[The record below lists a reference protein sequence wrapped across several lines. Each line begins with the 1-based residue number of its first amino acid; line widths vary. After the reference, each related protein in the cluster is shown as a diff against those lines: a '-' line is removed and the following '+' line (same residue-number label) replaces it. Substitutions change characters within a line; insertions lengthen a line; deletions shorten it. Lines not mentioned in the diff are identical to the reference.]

1 MAHITIF
8 VSGSIAAYKAVYL
21 MRSLQKDGHQVR
33 VAMTKAA
40 TKFVGTETFSSLMH
54 EPVLTDLFGQN
65 NGRIAHIEL
74 ADWTQLAIVAPASAD
89 IIAKMANGIADDAV
103 TSTLLA
109 VHAPTIVVPA
119 MNSHMWEKSATQ
131 RNLRLLKSDGY
142 LIMDPVEGR
151 LAEGYSGKGR
161 FPEPDQIKAFVEQQL
176 EPKSGLLAGKKI
188 VVTAGG
194 TLEYLDPVRFIGNRS
209 SGKMGVA
216 VAKAALSMGAQVTL
230 IAGTMSV
237 NAPSN
242 PRLNLITVKTTEEM
256 LAKVNEYFAACDA
269 LVMAAAIADFKPLHP
284 ADQKIK
290 KHPGETEWTLTLG
303 TTPDILA
310 TMGAQKR
317 SQLVVG
323 FAAETQDLLNN
334 AEHKLASKH
343 ADMIVAND
351 VAKAGSGFGTDTNQV
366 TILQPGEDPQAWPLM
381 SKAEVAQ
388 RLMKVVAQ
396 KLQN

>member
-21 MRSLQKDGHQVR
+21 MRSLQKNGHHVK

-40 TKFVGTETFSSLMH
+40 TKFVGTETFSSLLH
-54 EPVLTDLFGQN
+54 EPVLTDLFDHNDGH
-65 NGRIAHIEL
+65 IAHIEF

-142 LIMDPVEGR
+142 LIMDPVDGQ
-151 LAEGYSGKGR
+151 LAEGYAGKGR
-161 FPEPDQIKAFVEQQL
+161 FPEPELIKEFVEGQL
-176 EPKSGLLAGKKI
+176 GNHGLLAGKKI

-216 VAKAALSMGAQVTL
+216 VAQAALSMGAQVTL

-237 NAPSN
+237 AVPSN
-242 PRLNLITVKTTEEM
+242 PHLQIISVKTTEEM
-256 LAKVNEYFAACDA
+256 LTKVNEQFTDCDA
-269 LVMAAAIADFKPLHP
+269 LIMAAAIADFKPLHL

-290 KHPGETEWTLTLG
+290 KHPGENEWTLKLE

-310 TMGAQKR
+310 TMGAKKQ

-351 VAKAGSGFGTDTNQV
+351 VAKACSGFGTDTNQV
-366 TILQPGEDPQAWPLM
+366 TILQPGEKPQAWPLM
-381 SKAEVAQ
+381 SKAKVAQ
-388 RLMKVVAQ
+388 RLMKLVAQ
-396 KLQN
+396 KLGK

>member
-21 MRSLQKDGHQVR
+21 MRSLQKNGHHVK

-40 TKFVGTETFSSLMH
+40 TRFVGTETFSSLLH
-54 EPVLTDLFGQN
+54 EPVLTDLFDHNDGH
-65 NGRIAHIEL
+65 ISHIEF

-142 LIMDPVEGR
+142 LIMDPVDGQ
-151 LAEGYSGKGR
+151 LAEGYAGKGR
-161 FPEPDQIKAFVEQQL
+161 FPEPELIKEFVEGQL
-176 EPKSGLLAGKKI
+176 GNHGLLAGKKI

-216 VAKAALSMGAQVTL
+216 VAQAALSMGAQVTL

-237 NAPSN
+237 AVPSN
-242 PRLNLITVKTTEEM
+242 PHLQIISVKTTEEM
-256 LAKVNEYFAACDA
+256 LTKVNEQFTDCDA
-269 LVMAAAIADFKPLHP
+269 LIMAAAIADFKPLHL

-290 KHPGETEWTLTLG
+290 KHPGENEWTLKLE

-310 TMGAQKR
+310 TMGAKKQ

-351 VAKAGSGFGTDTNQV
+351 VAKACSGFGTDTNQV
-366 TILQPGEDPQAWPLM
+366 TILQPGEKPQAWPLM
-381 SKAEVAQ
+381 SKAKVAQ
-388 RLMKVVAQ
+388 RLMKLVAQ
-396 KLQN
+396 KLGK

>member
-21 MRSLQKDGHQVR
+21 MRSLQKNGHHVK

-40 TKFVGTETFSSLMH
+40 TKFVGTETFSSLLH
-54 EPVLTDLFGQN
+54 EPVLTDLFDHNDGH
-65 NGRIAHIEL
+65 IAHIEF

-119 MNSHMWEKSATQ
+119 MNSHMWEKNATQ

-142 LIMDPVEGR
+142 LIMDPVDGQ
-151 LAEGYSGKGR
+151 LAEGYAGKGR
-161 FPEPDQIKAFVEQQL
+161 FPEPELIKEFVEGQL
-176 EPKSGLLAGKKI
+176 GYHGLLAGKKI

-216 VAKAALSMGAQVTL
+216 VAQAALSMGAQVTL

-237 NAPSN
+237 AVPSN
-242 PRLNLITVKTTEEM
+242 PHLQIISVKTTEEM
-256 LAKVNEYFAACDA
+256 LTKVNEQFTDCDA
-269 LVMAAAIADFKPLHP
+269 LIMAAAIADFKPLHL

-290 KHPGETEWTLTLG
+290 KHPGENEWTLKLE

-310 TMGAQKR
+310 TMGAKKQ

-351 VAKAGSGFGTDTNQV
+351 VAKAYSGFGTDTNQV
-366 TILQPGEDPQAWPLM
+366 TILQPGEKPQAWPLM
-381 SKAEVAQ
+381 SKAKVAQ
-388 RLMKVVAQ
+388 RLMKLVAQ
-396 KLQN
+396 KLGK

>member
-21 MRSLQKDGHQVR
+21 MRSLQKNGHHVK

-40 TKFVGTETFSSLMH
+40 TKFVGTETFSSLLH
-54 EPVLTDLFGQN
+54 EPVLTDLFDHNDGH
-65 NGRIAHIEL
+65 IAHIEF

-119 MNSHMWEKSATQ
+119 MNSHMWGKNATQ

-142 LIMDPVEGR
+142 LIMDPVDGQ
-151 LAEGYSGKGR
+151 LAEGYAGKGR
-161 FPEPDQIKAFVEQQL
+161 FPEPELIKEFVEGQL
-176 EPKSGLLAGKKI
+176 GNHGLLAGKKI

-216 VAKAALSMGAQVTL
+216 VAQAALSMGAQVTL

-237 NAPSN
+237 AVPSN
-242 PRLNLITVKTTEEM
+242 PHLQIISVKTTEEM
-256 LAKVNEYFAACDA
+256 LTKVNEQFTDCDA
-269 LVMAAAIADFKPLHP
+269 LIMAAAIADFKPLHL

-290 KHPGETEWTLTLG
+290 KHPGENEWTLKLE

-310 TMGAQKR
+310 TMGAKKQ

-351 VAKAGSGFGTDTNQV
+351 VAKACSGFGTDTNQV
-366 TILQPGEDPQAWPLM
+366 TILQPGEKPQAWPLM
-381 SKAEVAQ
+381 SKAKVAQ
-388 RLMKVVAQ
+388 RLMKLVAQ
-396 KLQN
+396 KLGK

>member
-21 MRSLQKDGHQVR
+21 MRSLQKNGHHVK

-40 TKFVGTETFSSLMH
+40 TKFVGTETFSSLLH
-54 EPVLTDLFGQN
+54 EPVLTDLFDHNDGH
-65 NGRIAHIEL
+65 IAHIEF

-119 MNSHMWEKSATQ
+119 MNSHMWEKNATQ

-142 LIMDPVEGR
+142 LIMDPVDGQ
-151 LAEGYSGKGR
+151 LAEGYAGKGR
-161 FPEPDQIKAFVEQQL
+161 FPEPELIKEFVEGQL
-176 EPKSGLLAGKKI
+176 GYHGLLAGKKI

-216 VAKAALSMGAQVTL
+216 VAQAALSMGAQVTL

-237 NAPSN
+237 AVPSN
-242 PRLNLITVKTTEEM
+242 PHLQIISVKTTEEM
-256 LAKVNEYFAACDA
+256 LTKVNEQFTDCDA
-269 LVMAAAIADFKPLHP
+269 LIMAAAIADFKPLHL

-290 KHPGETEWTLTLG
+290 KHPGENEWTLKLE

-310 TMGAQKR
+310 TMGAKKQ

-351 VAKAGSGFGTDTNQV
+351 VAKACSGFGTDTNQV
-366 TILQPGEDPQAWPLM
+366 TILQPGEKPQAWPLM
-381 SKAEVAQ
+381 SKAKVAQ
-388 RLMKVVAQ
+388 RLMKLVAQ
-396 KLQN
+396 KLGK